1 MTTCHAAAN
10 VNNSKLASESNIINI
25 MAGRAYPSSEARPKR
40 AGEDFARSHDNT
52 SKKPRFDYRN
62 PSTLAADAPEEDAVL
77 DADVIG
83 KSGPQTKRNAV
94 NIDGYESDS
103 DDDNFNQRAAERAK
117 NNEGPAK
124 GQASKDEDED
134 DMFAD
139 VDEDM
144 QGTRD
149 GEEDEELGREGKAR
163 KKDVRFLNPEEIEGQ
178 VMNSKSGGRV
188 SADLQ
193 QDGKQA
199 ERVDDSDSDS
209 SSGDDERR
217 DMLPEELDDEEAREV
232 GAGGKRKHAP
242 RLDAFNLQDEEAE
255 GRFDE
260 SGNYVRKAG
269 DADAQNDNWL
279 EGWGKKDFKKAKKA
293 QEKMNEENRK
303 KAMAE
308 DALLTTDLLSTLLTH
323 LETGETIFECMARLR
338 PNKPKEKQVPK
349 WKQKRLQ
356 NRMDLDE
363 PSKDKKPDPV
373 DAERKRAVEAVTDAS
388 GTLYSRGMR
397 DLYDATR
404 ELLLRWYKSE
414 AGEDWQAPAPA
425 NAAVGDN
432 AERDAQGEMWVYK
445 WSDGRDGEEEHGP
458 YDAPMMKAWNDAG
471 FFGESVEFKKVG
483 EKAWSRLLDVK

>member
-1 MTTCHAAAN
+1 MTASRLLT
-10 VNNSKLASESNIINI
+10 SKAIATNA
-25 MAGRAYPSSEARPKR
+25 MAGHAHPSSEARPKR
-40 AGEDFARSHDNT
+40 AGDDFARSHDDT

-62 PSTLAADAPEEDAVL
+62 PSTLAADTPDEDAVL

-124 GQASKDEDED
+124 GQGSKDEDED

-163 KKDVRFLNPEEIEGQ
+163 KKDVRFLKTEDIEGQ
-178 VMNSKSGGRV
+178 VMNSQSGGHV
-188 SADLQ
+188 PADIH
-193 QDGKQA
+193 QDYQLPDRD
-199 ERVDDSDSDS
+199 ESSDSDS

-217 DMLPEELDDEEAREV
+217 DLLPEELDEEEAREV
-232 GAGGKRKHAP
+232 GAGGKKKHAP
-242 RLDAFNLQDEEAE
+242 RLDAFNLQDEEQE

-260 SGNYVRKAG
+260 SGNYIRKAG
-269 DADAQNDNWL
+269 DPDAYNDNWL

-293 QEKMNEENRK
+293 QEKMNEDARQR
-303 KAMAE
+303 AMAN
-308 DALLTTDLLSTLLTH
+308 DAILSSDLLSTLLTH
-323 LETGETIFECMARLR
+323 MQPGETIFECMSRLK
-338 PNKPKEKQVPK
+338 PANKKEKKVPK
-349 WKQKRLQ
+349 WRQKRLKDK
-356 NRMDLDE
+356 MDVDE
-363 PSKDKKPDPV
+363 PSKAAEPDPV
-373 DAERKRAVEAVTDAS
+373 EVERKRAVEAVTDAS
-388 GTLYSRGMR
+388 GKLHNRGYH

-404 ELLLRWYKSE
+404 ELLLRWYKRE
-414 AGEDWQAPAPA
+414 AGEDWKAPAPA
-425 NAAVGDN
+425 PTNAAVT
-432 AERDAQGEMWVYK
+432 QGETWVYK

-458 YDAPMMKAWNDAG
+458 YDGPTMKAWDEAG
-471 FFGESVEFKKVG
+471 YFGEDVEFKKVG